1 MINTEELDA
10 LYELRSVEELRSD
23 SLPNLSLK
31 TRNIDEQCTEIALVS
46 LVFRHR
52 VETVVLGMVPL

>member
-31 TRNIDEQCTEIALVS
+31 TRNIDEQCTEIAGGL
-46 LVFRHR
+46 
-52 VETVVLGMVPL
+52 TTY